1 MLVAIL
7 IFSSSILFL
16 NEDKNQ
22 IKINLRSIIFCSLYK
37 KMLEII

>member
-22 IKINLRSIIFCSLYK
+22 ININLRSIISCSLYK